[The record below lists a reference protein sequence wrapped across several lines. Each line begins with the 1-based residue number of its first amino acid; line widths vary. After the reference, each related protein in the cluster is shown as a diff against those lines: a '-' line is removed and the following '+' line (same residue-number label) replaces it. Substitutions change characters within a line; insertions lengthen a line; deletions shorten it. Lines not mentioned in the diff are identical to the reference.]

1 MALFFPELSVC
12 NGRMTRGEKKLAQ
25 LLRDNLGDD
34 CLVWYEVVQGKQ
46 YKKRYPDFIILQPEQ
61 GLLFLEV
68 KDWKLETIKSLDM
81 VSCEILTKSGVKRD
95 LHPLEQ
101 ARQVAY
107 RSVQWLQENPKLLQT
122 EGAWKGRLVFPY
134 SWGVY
139 FSNITRAQMA
149 SIIPQEVFEQL
160 LPQHQIIYKDE
171 LPTEINTERLQQRL
185 QGMFDI
191 RFPCELKREQIDAI
205 RWHLFPEVRVS
216 ASSGQST
223 IEFSDD
229 VKFSSAPIE
238 KPAQIAEEAA
248 DYPIKQPLPEIMRV
262 MDYEQERLARSLGEG
277 HRVIHGVA
285 GSGKTL
291 ILGARCVHL
300 AQALNKPIL
309 VLCYNI
315 TLAAKL
321 RAFIAAKGL
330 SEDKVQVQ
338 HFHGW
343 CSEQCKAFN
352 IKVPYRKENY
362 FDAFVE
368 AVIEALEQGQ
378 IPRGQY
384 GAVLIDE
391 GHDFEPEWLRL
402 TTQLVDPA
410 VNSLLLLYDDAQ
422 SIYKKR
428 SALEFSLA
436 SVGIQAQGRTTVL
449 KLNYRNTE
457 QIMQFA
463 WNLTKNNLQ
472 KNNEKSDIPQVAPQ
486 SAGATGA
493 PPVVRQFET
502 MDEEITWLVRC
513 LRTWH
518 DERGMAFADM
528 AILYSGG
535 MAGEKMQE
543 ALNQANIPCVWLK
556 DGKARKDYRAED
568 NKIPIM
574 TIHSSKGLEFPTVV
588 LMDASFVPGKKV
600 DDEAITSVMRLL
612 YVGMTRATER
622 LLVSFHR
629 DNELGKALLANSAKE
644 LNTN

>member
-1 MALFFPELSVC
+1 MALFFPELAFC
-12 NGRMTRGEKKLAQ
+12 QGKMTSGEKKLARR
-25 LLRDNLGDD
+25 LDSLDNSH
-34 CLVWYEVVQGKQ
+34 LVWYEIVQGKN
-46 YKKRYPDFIILQPEQ
+46 KNKRYPDFIVLSPEH

-68 KDWKLETIKSLDM
+68 KDWKLENIKSLNM
-81 VSCEILTKSGVKRD
+81 ASFELLTERGLKHEI
-95 LHPLEQ
+95 HPLEQ

-107 RSVQWLQENPKLLQT
+107 RATQLLQENPKLLQT
-122 EGAWKGRLVFPY
+122 EGVWKGRLIFPY
-134 SWGVY
+134 GFGVL
-139 FSNITRAQMA
+139 FANITRKQMTTV
-149 SIIPQEVFEQL
+149 IPEDAMERL
-160 LPQHQIIYKDE
+160 LPKHQILYKDD
-171 LPTEINTERLQQRL
+171 LSVEIEPVDFKKRL
-185 QGMFDI
+185 MDIFDI
-191 RFPCELKREQIDAI
+191 RFACQLERQQIDAI
-205 RWHLFPEVRVS
+205 RWHLFPEVRIGANDGQTTITFDDS
-216 ASSGQST
+216 ATFG
-223 IEFSDD
+223 DD
-229 VKFSSAPIE
+229 RVPV
-238 KPAQIAEEAA
+238 QIAEPIA
-248 DYPIKQPLPEIMRV
+248 DYAIKQTLPEVMRV
-262 MDYEQERLARSLGEG
+262 MDYEQEQLARSLGEG

-291 ILGARCVHL
+291 ILGARCLHL

-321 RAFIAAKGL
+321 RSFIEGKGL
-330 SEDKVQVQ
+330 AEDKVKVR

-352 IKVPYRKENY
+352 IKVSYRKDNY
-362 FDAFVE
+362 YDAFVE
-368 AVIEALEQGQ
+368 AVIDALEKGQ

-436 SVGIQAQGRTTVL
+436 SVGIKAQGRTTIL
-449 KLNYRNTE
+449 PINYRNTQ

-472 KNNEKSDIPQVAPQ
+472 KEIKDQSDIPQVAPQ
-486 SAGATGA
+486 SAGGSGA
-493 PPVVRQFET
+493 PPVVRQFTNIE
-502 MDEEITWLVRC
+502 EEITWLVRC

-518 DERGMAFADM
+518 DERSMAFRDI
-528 AILYSGG
+528 AILYPGG
-535 MAGEKMQE
+535 EAGQKMEE
-543 ALNQANIPCVWLK
+543 ALQQAKIPCIWLK
-556 DGKARKDYRAED
+556 DSKTRKNYRID
-568 NKIPIM
+568 DDKISIM

-588 LMDASFVPGKKV
+588 LMDASFIPGKEV
-600 DDEAITSVMRLL
+600 DDAVLMAAMRLL

-622 LLVSFHR
+622 LLLSFHR
-629 DNELGKALLANSAKE
+629 DNAISKALLDNQK
-644 LNTN
+644 